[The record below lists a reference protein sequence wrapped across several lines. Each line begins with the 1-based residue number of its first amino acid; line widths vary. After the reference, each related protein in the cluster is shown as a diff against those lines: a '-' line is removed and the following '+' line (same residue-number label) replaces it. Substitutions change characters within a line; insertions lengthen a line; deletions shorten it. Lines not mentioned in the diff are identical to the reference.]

1 MIHRPL
7 LENTPNVHKMKPFN
21 YRLTKIKLKVFFFLF
36 LYVKF
41 PNVVF
46 PPNEMTWKFFST
58 FSDMYFK
65 MKLFSAQAISRISS
79 FDLLK
84 IWSLNWKLPDLP
96 SFKVQAPFI
105 WKNATHWFKDKRHL
119 KRLKKVSWILNG
131 SYKITF
137 WWVKCKW
144 IRHIWIKLSL
154 NFTRV

>member
-1 MIHRPL
+1 MIHRPF

-21 YRLTKIKLKVFFFLF
+21 YRLTKIKLGVFFFISLCEISKCG
-36 LYVKF
+36 LSPKLHDMKV
-41 PNVVF
+41 
-46 PPNEMTWKFFST
+46 FST

-65 MKLFSAQAISRISS
+65 MKLFSAQAVSRISS

>member
-21 YRLTKIKLKVFFFLF
+21 YRLTQIKLKVFFFISLCEISKCG
-36 LYVKF
+36 LSPKWDDMKV
-41 PNVVF
+41 
-46 PPNEMTWKFFST
+46 FST